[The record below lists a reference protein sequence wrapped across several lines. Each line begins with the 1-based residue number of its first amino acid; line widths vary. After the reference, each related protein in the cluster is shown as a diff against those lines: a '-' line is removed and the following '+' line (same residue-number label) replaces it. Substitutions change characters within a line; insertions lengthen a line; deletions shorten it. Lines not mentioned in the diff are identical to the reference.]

1 VSIPPPEYPRGPRVS
16 LREYHL
22 DDHTAWQRIA
32 GDPRVAAHTP
42 WPALAAPEAAAAWIN
57 ESLRMAAVAPR
68 RSFHLVVEQFGT
80 DLVGCGTLDVLSIPH
95 RQGEI
100 GLYLRPDRWGEGLG
114 TEVARLLLELA
125 FTRLGLHR
133 VQATAD
139 PNNIAAKRVLEH
151 VNMRHEGTLLDRY
164 LVDGQWGDRDMYA
177 ITLPEW
183 RGLPLR
189 RVATASVVPEAGI
202 VNSEALVGGG
212 IAARAAAPVAPVS
225 PVAPVAPV
233 TMPTDAPDLPVAPPQ
248 NPDGVPVPA
257 ATPMQVPSPAMHAA
271 APAPDRSVAPNAV
284 SPNAGS
290 QNPVS
295 PNTAASNAVSPN
307 SAPAGRFAPA
317 EVPEA
322 GLTRGHSAESLLI
335 PGPRTQTTAPVS
347 APVPALAPAPT
358 PNTDGVPP
366 LEGVVTLAHELEE
379 IEADQEIF
387 GSL

>member
-1 VSIPPPEYPRGPRVS
+1 MS
-16 LREYHL
+16 LREFHPE
-22 DDHTAWQRIA
+22 DHPAWQRIA

-42 WPALAAPEAAAAWIN
+42 WPALVAPEAAAAWIN

-68 RSFHLVVEQFGT
+68 RSFHLVIEQYGT

-139 PNNIAAKRVLEH
+139 PDNIAAKRVLEH

-164 LVDGQWGDRDMYA
+164 LVDGQWRDRDMFA

-189 RVATASVVPEAGI
+189 RVATASAGI
-202 VNSEALVGGG
+202 ADAQLVGGSG
-212 IAARAAAPVAPVS
+212 SLLEPGAERGAEAGAEAAEAGSAQGAPAAAEPEPASVPVVPQEAETATVMPERVSLPRPRTRLPEPPAARAQEPVHAPVQTPVPAAAPV
-225 PVAPVAPV
+225 
-233 TMPTDAPDLPVAPPQ
+233 
-248 NPDGVPVPA
+248 PA
-257 ATPMQVPSPAMHAA
+257 DV
-271 APAPDRSVAPNAV
+271 
-284 SPNAGS
+284 
-290 QNPVS
+290 
-295 PNTAASNAVSPN
+295 
-307 SAPAGRFAPA
+307 
-317 EVPEA
+317 EE
-322 GLTRGHSAESLLI
+322 
-335 PGPRTQTTAPVS
+335 
-347 APVPALAPAPT
+347 
-358 PNTDGVPP
+358 P
-366 LEGVVTLAHELEE
+366 LEGIVSLAHELDDL
-379 IEADQEIF
+379 EADQEIF